1 MTRVPNPER
10 RVVFISGASSGI
22 GNACAAF
29 LAKRGCAVYG
39 TSRDPDRV
47 ERRADEFFSL
57 IRMDLEDDGSV
68 AEAVRLVG
76 EKEGRIDFLLC
87 NAGLGVA
94 GPALET
100 PLDQARRQLEVN
112 VIGALKLMQAA
123 LPYLRR
129 SERPRIALMGSIAG
143 RIGLPFQGLYSAS
156 KFALEGLAEAL
167 RMELSVEG
175 IELSIIEPGD
185 FRSGFTAARARF
197 GADEGS
203 PYAEAARAALL
214 KAEADERGGAHPIE
228 IAKLVYGLI
237 LSRRLRPRY
246 TVGNAAQRFAALI
259 RRAVPD
265 RWFERLIMANY
276 GVVPGAR
283 RRGRG

>member
-1 MTRVPNPER
+1 
-10 RVVFISGASSGI
+10 
-22 GNACAAF
+22 
-29 LAKRGCAVYG
+29 
-39 TSRDPDRV
+39 
-47 ERRADEFFSL
+47 
-57 IRMDLEDDGSV
+57 MDLEDDDSV
-68 AEAVRLVG
+68 AEAVRLAG

-87 NAGLGVA
+87 NAGFGIA

-100 PLDQARRQLEVN
+100 PIDQARRQLEVN

-167 RMELSVEG
+167 RMELAVEG
-175 IELSIIEPGD
+175 IELAIIEPGD

-197 GADEGS
+197 GGEQGS

-214 KAEADERGGAHPIE
+214 KAEDDERGGAHPIE
-228 IAKLVYGLI
+228 IAKLFYALI
-237 LSRRLRPRY
+237 SARHLRPRY
-246 TVGNAAQRFAALI
+246 TVGNAAQRFASLV
-259 RRAVPD
+259 RRILPD
-265 RWFERLIMANY
+265 RLFELLIMANY
-276 GVVPGAR
+276 GVKAGHREPGRA
-283 RRGRG
+283 